1 MWENAAP
8 SPPPQAN
15 RSPERNRC
23 GREEGIVVWG
33 QLLICLAILLV
44 VFLAR
49 AMNTSFFPVLRVEF
63 RQLMQPDQQLLL
75 SDSRLFSKFTEQAV
89 QTITDAVSEF
99 RAEEPVAATPESAF
113 RLSHQK
119 AEKIPSGASE
129 ESYLPEFSL
138 RFPLAGDLC
147 TKTSGYG
154 WRTDPMGGS
163 GSDFHLGNDL
173 AAAEGTAI
181 LAAADGV
188 VRYAGTHASYGNY
201 VRLLHSNGDETLYAH
216 LQYLFVRTGQR
227 VSAGELLGTVGDTGN
242 TTGPHLHFELLHK
255 GIRYDPTEALQK
267 AS

>member
-75 SDSRLFSKFTEQAV
+75 SESRLFSKFTEQAV

>member
-8 SPPPQAN
+8 SPPPQAS
-15 RSPERNRC
+15 RSPERC
-23 GREEGIVVWG
+23 GGREEDVVVWG
-33 QLLICLAILLV
+33 QLLICLAVLLV

-49 AMNTSFFPVLRVEF
+49 VMNAPFFPALRVEF

-75 SDSRLFSKFTEQAV
+75 SESRLFSKFTEQAV
-89 QTITDAVSEF
+89 QTLAETMAEF
-99 RAEEPVAATPESAF
+99 RMEKSVAATPESAF

-119 AEKIPSGASE
+119 AQSIPSGASE

-138 RFPLAGDLC
+138 YFPLAGHLC

-181 LAAADGV
+181 LAGAEGV
-188 VRYAGTHASYGNY
+188 VRYAGTHSSYGNY

-227 VSAGELLGTVGDTGN
+227 VSTGELLGTVGDTGN

-267 AS
+267 AL

>member
-49 AMNTSFFPVLRVEF
+49 AMNTSFFPALRVEF

-75 SDSRLFSKFTEQAV
+75 SESRLFSKFTEQAV

-99 RAEEPVAATPESAF
+99 RVGESVAATPESAF

-181 LAAADGV
+181 LAAADGA